1 MNLILESTDDD
12 GVQTLGQLFVV
23 NDANEIQFTCR
34 TLELSWKDNKKR
46 VSCIPEGTY
55 KVMKHKSPKFGA
67 CFWLKDVP
75 NRSGILIHPGNFHT
89 QILGCI
95 LVGDDLAYVN
105 KDSRLDVI
113 NSSLT
118 LKKLLKLMPNSFE
131 IKIFRTNEKQNSQ

>member
-34 TLELSWKDNKKR
+34 TLELSWKDNKKK

-55 KVMKHKSPKFGA
+55 KVIKHKSPKFGT
-67 CFWLKDVP
+67 CFWIKDVP
-75 NRSGILIHPGNFHT
+75 NRSEILIHPGNFHT

-105 KDSRLDVI
+105 KDSRLDVV
-113 NSSLT
+113 NSKST
-118 LKKLLKLMPNSFE
+118 MKKLLQAMPSSFE
-131 IKIFRTNEKQNSQ
+131 IKIVRRIN